1 MMHISYL
8 IQFHVMSLLLNH
20 QANCTIANVVLHDS
34 LHFTKKEK
42 EGGREGAS
50 DLSLRHRQGD
60 EVWTGGGA
68 KLKLRSFR
76 CCKGT
81 I

>member
-20 QANCTIANVVLHDS
+20 QANCTMWFYMIHCILQKR
-34 LHFTKKEK
+34 KKR
-42 EGGREGAS
+42 GGGAS
-50 DLSLRHRQGD
+50 DLSLRHRLGD

-68 KLKLRSFR
+68 KLKVRSFR